1 MISIHY
7 KTTPGMAG
15 FYLREFD
22 LQEKA
27 DEFMATIRE
36 SGGEIV
42 EWEEHDRGSIYAEVE
57 AEEAAEEGETREF
70 ADLSPDEQ
78 AEVARLLFEAAS
90 HRCREWNTLA
100 EIERILGRDI
110 DIDVS
115 EWAPAIS
122 DDQLVTGGT
131 FSLET
136 VAKEFKTI

>member
-42 EWEEHDRGSIYAEVE
+42 EWE
-57 AEEAAEEGETREF
+57 AEEAAEEDETREF